1 MFLPQ
6 VAEDDQYD
14 TSGRQMD
21 DINSVSEYIDQVIL
35 GNEDPTP
42 EDEDADNGQN
52 FHIVKTVEYSHQQTY
67 ISIQRT
73 AFIEIRT
80 HEFSEYMLPQLS
92 LPTLDVATP
101 PPDIA

>member
-14 TSGRQMD
+14 TAGRQMD

-52 FHIVKTVEYSHQQTY
+52 FHIVKTVEYNHQQTS
-67 ISIQRT
+67 ISIQRA
-73 AFIEIRT
+73 AFIEIGI

-101 PPDIA
+101 PPDMA